1 MANSAPQGAGFLHI
15 YGGAMT
21 TLTMKFGG
29 TSVGNAGAHSR
40 AADIVLDQKQAWDR
54 LVVVVSAMSGV
65 TDALTE
71 GAQTAASGDDETFRA
86 IVADLRVR
94 HYRAVDE
101 LLDPNG
107 ERAPLLGTVDE
118 YLDEFATFCHSVHV
132 LGEVTPRAM
141 DTITSLGE
149 QINARI
155 LAAVIRQKGAASV
168 AVDARELIVTDD
180 KYQNAVPLMD
190 LTRERVA
197 RRLSPLLEDGTVP
210 IVTGFTGATK
220 DGVTT
225 TLGRGGSDYSAAI
238 LGDCLDA
245 DEVWIWTD
253 VDGVMTTDPR
263 IVPEAEVLPVLS
275 YNEVS
280 ELAYFGAKVVHPRTI
295 RPVVERDI
303 PLRVKNT
310 FNPSHPGTRI
320 SQRSEA
326 TASTVKAVTA
336 IEGLSLVNVAGRGMM
351 GVPGIAARTF
361 AAVAS
366 QGASVL
372 MITQASSE
380 QSISFLIPT
389 ETVDPVIGAIEEEMA
404 LELARKDIDRIWS
417 MDDVVIVT
425 AVGSG
430 LRETPGVGARIFGAL
445 ARGEINV
452 IAVAQGSSECSIS
465 LAVDAADAASA
476 VQRIHSEV
484 ILNASDQELSSA

>member
-1 MANSAPQGAGFLHI
+1 MS
-15 YGGAMT
+15 

-29 TSVGNAGAHSR
+29 TSVGKAEAHEQ
-40 AADIVLDQKQAWDR
+40 AAQIVLEQATTWDR
-54 LVVVVSAMSGV
+54 LVVTVSAMSGV

-71 GAQTAASGDDETFRA
+71 GARTAASGDEQTYRA

-94 HYRAVDE
+94 HYRAVDR

-107 ERAPLLGTVDE
+107 ERAQLLATVDE
-118 YLDEFATFCHSVHV
+118 VLDDFAAFCHSVHV

-141 DTITSLGE
+141 DAITSLGE
-149 QINARI
+149 RINARI
-155 LAAVIRQKGAASV
+155 LAATLRQHGGQSQ
-168 AVDARELIVTDD
+168 AVDATELIVTDD
-180 KYQNAVPLMD
+180 KFQNAVPLMD
-190 LTRERVA
+190 LTRERVLA
-197 RRLSPLLEDGTVP
+197 RLSPMLDEGIVP
-210 IVTGFTGATK
+210 IVTGFIGATES
-220 DGVTT
+220 GVTT

-253 VDGVMTTDPR
+253 VDGVMTSDPR
-263 IVPEAEVLPVLS
+263 LVPDARVLSILS

-295 RPVVERDI
+295 RPVVERGI
-303 PLRVKNT
+303 PLWVKNT
-310 FNPSHPGTRI
+310 FNPDHPGTRI
-320 SQRSEA
+320 DQSAETSPN
-326 TASTVKAVTA
+326 TVKAVTA
-336 IEGLSLVNVAGRGMM
+336 IEELSLVNVEGRGMM

-380 QSISFLIPT
+380 QSISFLIPSQM
-389 ETVDPVIGAIEEEMA
+389 VNPVTDAIEEEMA
-404 LELARKDIDRIWS
+404 LELARKDIDQVWA

-430 LRETPGVGARIFGAL
+430 LRATPGVGARIFGAL
-445 ARGEINV
+445 ARAGINV

-465 LAVDAADAASA
+465 LAVSSDDAADA
-476 VQRIHSEV
+476 VRQIHSEV
-484 ILNASDQELSSA
+484 ILGEADAVGRTR